1 MFNGLPAVFEDRVQN
16 AELYVQK
23 RIYPALKFLTMLP
36 MEQNETGLFN
46 NYIHGDI
53 ELGDPQYTN
62 NGITFNEIKFG
73 QGQTVGGQTLPI
85 GFKYNANTRDKQ
97 RGTFESNL
105 LSFYNAA
112 VVKIADFFEDKY
124 SQAIL
129 QHGRQS
135 ELTLESW
142 DTAEHIIDN
151 ELALDDEMRYNSK
164 GDSTGY
170 APNTALVSRKDK
182 LAIDKALRKEDY
194 KSNWN
199 YVASNK
205 VPDGDMA
212 IFDAFNPGASIE
224 KYADPEYSVLQSLEN
239 DGISITDEGEA
250 LPKAFI
256 NVSEVTPNRPQVI
269 EEYIW
274 VESNLNM
281 KDSNGFLIVNGS

>member
-1 MFNGLPAVFEDRVQN
+1 MFNGLPAVFDDKVQN

-23 RIYPALKFLTMLP
+23 RIYSALKFLTMLP

-135 ELTLESW
+135 ELELESW

-151 ELALDDEMRYNSK
+151 ELALDDEM
-164 GDSTGY
+164 
-170 APNTALVSRKDK
+170 
-182 LAIDKALRKEDY
+182 
-194 KSNWN
+194 
-199 YVASNK
+199 
-205 VPDGDMA
+205 
-212 IFDAFNPGASIE
+212 
-224 KYADPEYSVLQSLEN
+224 
-239 DGISITDEGEA
+239 
-250 LPKAFI
+250 
-256 NVSEVTPNRPQVI
+256 
-269 EEYIW
+269 
-274 VESNLNM
+274 
-281 KDSNGFLIVNGS
+281 